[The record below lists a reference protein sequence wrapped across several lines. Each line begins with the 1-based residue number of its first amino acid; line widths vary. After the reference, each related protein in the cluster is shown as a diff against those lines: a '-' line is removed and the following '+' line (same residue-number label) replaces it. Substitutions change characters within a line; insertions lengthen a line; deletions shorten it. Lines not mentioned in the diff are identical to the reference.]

1 MMCKGVVYT
10 AISGGVDSAVA
21 AALLLEDGYQVFG
34 IHMETWKAP
43 NTMERGSEYFEDKLF
58 AENVANALGIPLT
71 SLDLRNEFYESIIK
85 SFIQQY
91 SNGRTPNPCLFC
103 NPQIKWGILQNFALD
118 QGSDFFATGHYARLE
133 RNGSCPVRLLKGRD
147 KSKDQS
153 YVLCLLSQTQL
164 QKSLLPLGEMTK
176 EEVRGKALEMDLP
189 VANREDSQDL
199 CFLGD
204 LDYRDFL
211 KRYYPLSQDPGEIV
225 TIDGEVVGEHDG
237 LAFFTIGQRK
247 GIRVAADEPY
257 YVVDKD
263 IGKNRLIIGFDE
275 QAGKNYLIAS
285 DVNWISGEPPQTGEM
300 YAVMVR
306 YRTSPVLAVLSS
318 VTENYFKLE
327 FKRHLRGITPG
338 QVAAIYQGDACL
350 GGGVIHATDNRKVSG
365 D

>member
-1 MMCKGVVYT
+1 M
-10 AISGGVDSAVA
+10 
-21 AALLLEDGYQVFG
+21 
-34 IHMETWKAP
+34 
-43 NTMERGSEYFEDKLF
+43 
-58 AENVANALGIPLT
+58 
-71 SLDLRNEFYESIIK
+71 
-85 SFIQQY
+85 
-91 SNGRTPNPCLFC
+91 
-103 NPQIKWGILQNFALD
+103 
-118 QGSDFFATGHYARLE
+118 
-133 RNGSCPVRLLKGRD
+133 
-147 KSKDQS
+147 
-153 YVLCLLSQTQL
+153 LCLLSQTQL